1 MSLPQRQALLPDVV
15 HAAPSQ
21 TPELCRQDWH
31 AVQMI
36 SFGTFTQ
43 LATLGTQAPRLRKRS
58 PFTFLGV
65 VERYRAGEEV
75 LAQAAGAP
83 PAAAGSDLP
92 DRRKSVALLHKP
104 GAHRLTIVFAGNNAQ
119 LVIPTPLLAAHDT
132 HLLLVRDPK
141 RCFALAGIEGLGEDY
156 RACLTRFAHITSILG
171 VSEVA
176 CIGMSAGGA
185 PALKF
190 GCDLGASGVLGFSI
204 PTSLNLDDHP
214 GAELKQYP
222 QLAMLYKRDRSLGI
236 DFAAYHQA
244 AAPRPRVTLIYS
256 AAHVRDAFFA
266 GRMRGF
272 DSVTMLEAAGF
283 CGHATYRWALTEG
296 VLPGILDH
304 FYEPGSFPVPAALRP
319 ACLQQDAHGDARSRA
334 PAAR

>member
-1 MSLPQRQALLPDVV
+1 MSSSQHPASRPAPAQAAIPD
-15 HAAPSQ
+15 
-21 TPELCRQDWH
+21 LCKQDWD

-36 SFGTFTQ
+36 SYGQFAQ
-43 LATLGTQAPRLRKRS
+43 LATLGMQPPRLRRRS
-58 PFTFLGV
+58 PPAFLGV
-65 VERYRAGEEV
+65 LERYRAGEEV
-75 LAQAAGAP
+75 LAQASGVAP
-83 PAAAGSDLP
+83 AIAGSGLP
-92 DRRKSVALLHKP
+92 DRSLSLVLLRNP

-141 RCFALAGIEGLGEDY
+141 RCFALAGIDGLGEDY
-156 RACLTRFAHITSILG
+156 RACLTRLTGIIRILEAD
-171 VSEVA
+171 EVT

-204 PTSLNLDDHP
+204 PTTLNLDDHP

-222 QLAMLYKRDRSLGI
+222 QLAMLYKQDRALGI

-244 AAPRPRVTLIYS
+244 AAPRPRLTLIYS
-256 AAHVRDAFFA
+256 AAHVRDTFLA

-272 DSVTMLEAAGF
+272 DNVTMLEAVGF
-283 CGHATYRWALTEG
+283 GGHATYRWALTEG

-319 ACLQQDAHGDARSRA
+319 ACPQ
-334 PAAR
+334 